1 MPLWKD
7 HAILGLVLR
16 KEGQGMGIGRK
27 QRGAVIVES
36 ALTIGVLLLL
46 LFAIMDLARA
56 YNIYQVLTNAARE
69 GARYSVAPDPNNA
82 YAVPS
87 VVQIQNDVQQFMASD
102 HVRGTTVN
110 VYCVYASGTPAPNL
124 AICPQSATQVADPTL
139 QTDANLNPVYTKVEV
154 TIPYKFMILPL
165 TVNIS
170 SKAVMRNEDN

>member
-1 MPLWKD
+1 MQFLR
-7 HAILGLVLR
+7 LVLK
-16 KEGQGMGIGRK
+16 KEGQDMGIGRK

-36 ALTIGVLLLL
+36 ALTIGVLFLL

-82 YAVPS
+82 YSVPS
-87 VVQIQNDVQQFMASD
+87 TAQIQSQVQRFMASD
-102 HVRGTTVN
+102 HIQGGSVD

-124 AICPQSATQVADPTL
+124 AICPQNATQVADPTL
-139 QTDANLNPVYTKVEV
+139 QTDKNLNPVYTKVQV
-154 TIPYKFMILPL
+154 TLPYKFIMLPF
-165 TVNIS
+165 TVRMS